1 MREKVMFFDNNDNDN
16 DVDDIV
22 PTAAAAAAT
31 FYKFSFLLAICYTV
45 YLKFTLSNETRMQ

>member
-22 PTAAAAAAT
+22 PTAAAAAT